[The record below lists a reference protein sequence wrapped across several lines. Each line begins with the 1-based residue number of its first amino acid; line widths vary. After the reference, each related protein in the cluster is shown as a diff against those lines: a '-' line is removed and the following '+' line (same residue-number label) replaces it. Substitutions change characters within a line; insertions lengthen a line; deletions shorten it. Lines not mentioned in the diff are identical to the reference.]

1 MSRITST
8 ERILGAPEPSID
20 VPDTSDT
27 PAPKKPSKPDA
38 AKPAV
43 DHTEETP

>member
-8 ERILGAPEPSID
+8 ERILGAPELSMD
-20 VPDTSDT
+20 VPEPPDT

-43 DHTEETP
+43 DHTKETP